1 MKTKI
6 KYYKGYLDCQFSTS
20 PPEKIGNTFSQ
31 KSTIYLEPR
40 FRLYDPIEIEES
52 AFISEKEL
60 ESKPY
65 LINKGK
71 FDVEFY
77 FNKSYATSYQISK
90 PSDNKALDNTEAP
103 TNSTIEKV
111 DEIIL
116 LLNSNSVSSSNTKE
130 QYINNYVYHEEGKNS
145 FYANFYANYGKQTHG
160 KINGHAYLKTI
171 EYLDDNN
178 KPIPTVQ
185 VIAIEKQ
192 ERRLQVTN
200 TNLVTRVVSKTGLP
214 VPAVLANNKGC
225 LGSFSSNRPVVN
237 TGVGPNG
244 NMVNGADITGAS
256 NKGCLGSTMNPLR
269 SVMNP
274 SVAGGAGNPGCMP
287 GAGTGAGSGGCLKT
301 LLGLILGALL
311 TYLLMNAWLAKN
323 APAPQVIHD
332 TLEVE
337 IVKEKLDTLMI
348 LKTDTLS
355 FVDSTT
361 KKTYETV
368 NLPNVQ
374 FYTNSDVLLP
384 SSAKELQQLAEY
396 LVKNDSLNAT
406 VFGHTDNVGDQQGNL
421 KLSQRR
427 AESVRNFLSSLGIS
441 QDRLTAKGMGDTQPK
456 ADNSK
461 DEGRLM
467 NRRVEVVLT
476 NKEILTTKRSQLPK
490 DSSNPKSKN

>member
-20 PPEKIGNTFSQ
+20 TPEKIGNTFSQ

-40 FRLYDPIEIEES
+40 FRLYDPVEIAES
-52 AFISEKEL
+52 EFISEKEL
-60 ESKPY
+60 ETKPY
-65 LINKGK
+65 LVNKGK

-77 FNKSYATSYQISK
+77 FNTSYTSSYQISK
-90 PSDNKALDNTEAP
+90 PSEKKSLD
-103 TNSTIEKV
+103 TNELTATSTIEKV

-116 LLNSNSVSSSNTKE
+116 LLNSSSVSSSNTKE
-130 QYINNYVYHEEGKNS
+130 QYINNYVYHEEGKHS

-160 KINGHAYLKTI
+160 KINGYAYLKAI
-171 EYLDDNN
+171 EYFDDNN

-192 ERRLQVTN
+192 ERRIQVAKAN
-200 TNLVTRVVSKTGLP
+200 IVTRVVDKTGLP
-214 VPAVLANNKGC
+214 VPAALANNKGC
-225 LGSFSSNRPVVN
+225 LGMFSKSPPVVN
-237 TGVGPNG
+237 TSVGPDG
-244 NMVNGADITGAS
+244 NAINVADVTGAS
-256 NKGCLGSTMNPLR
+256 NKGCLGSAMNPLR

-274 SVAGGAGNPGCMP
+274 SLAGGAGNPGCMP
-287 GAGTGAGSGGCLKT
+287 GAGAGSGGCLKT

-337 IVKEKLDTLMI
+337 VVKEKLDTLMI

-406 VFGHTDNVGDQQGNL
+406 VFGHTDNVGDQQANL

-441 QDRLTAKGMGDTQPK
+441 PERLTANGMGDTQPK

-476 NKEILTTKRSQLPK
+476 NKQIFTTKRTQLPK
-490 DSSNPKSKN
+490 DSSNPKPKN